1 MWGRGTHKPRS
12 RWKTPGTAWALRK
25 GEMMAG
31 KFSPV
36 WGLSGNEAQ
45 PWNHPEA
52 GWASQGAEAEQG
64 WGDIP
69 VDLTRVQSPCGETG
83 SLRKS

>member
-1 MWGRGTHKPRS
+1 
-12 RWKTPGTAWALRK
+12 
-25 GEMMAG
+25 MMAG